1 MVQWQYVYSE
11 YFADC
16 LSFGMSTG
24 VDMSCQKSDLFCT
37 DSNNHYS
44 PLGNNQ
50 DLVSLHKTAV
60 S

>member
-24 VDMSCQKSDLFCT
+24 VDMSFFCT